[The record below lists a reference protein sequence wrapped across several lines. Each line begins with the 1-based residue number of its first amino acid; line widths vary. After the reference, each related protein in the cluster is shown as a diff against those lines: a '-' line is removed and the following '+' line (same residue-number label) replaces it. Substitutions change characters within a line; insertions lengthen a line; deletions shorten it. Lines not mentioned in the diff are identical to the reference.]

1 MFDKHI
7 TLSEEAL
14 LSRQEQQI
22 MNEEFSYESFVSW
35 AARKLKGYS
44 VKEIDHLAK
53 RVINIDTHEEK
64 TEVIERIRDAL
75 RAAEE
80 KLEKQKEK
88 VAEIKKDGKENP
100 VERDQL
106 KYMQEH
112 VGILKVLLSK
122 AQAFNI
128 VDHLERKKNGGAAPE
143 KGDGAAPEKGDN
155 VYRIDDNT

>member
-44 VKEIDHLAK
+44 VKEVDHLAK

-143 KGDGAAPEKGDN
+143 KGDN

>member
-88 VAEIKKDGKENP
+88 VAEIKKDGKDNP

-143 KGDGAAPEKGDN
+143 KGDN

>member
-1 MFDKHI
+1 MTGLRI
-7 TLSEEAL
+7 VASV
-14 LSRQEQQI
+14 SQQI

-143 KGDGAAPEKGDN
+143 KGDN

>member
-1 MFDKHI
+1 MFDKYI

-88 VAEIKKDGKENP
+88 VAEIKEDGKENP

-143 KGDGAAPEKGDN
+143 NGDN

>member
-1 MFDKHI
+1 MPNAI
-7 TLSEEAL
+7 TDH
-14 LSRQEQQI
+14 
-22 MNEEFSYESFVSW
+22 
-35 AARKLKGYS
+35 AR
-44 VKEIDHLAK
+44 
-53 RVINIDTHEEK
+53 R
-64 TEVIERIRDAL
+64 RDAL

-88 VAEIKKDGKENP
+88 VAEIKKDCKENP

-143 KGDGAAPEKGDN
+143 KGDN

>member
-53 RVINIDTHEEK
+53 RVISIDTHEEK

-122 AQAFNI
+122 AQSFNI

-143 KGDGAAPEKGDN
+143 KGDN

>member
-1 MFDKHI
+1 MFDKYI

-143 KGDGAAPEKGDN
+143 KGDN

>member
-143 KGDGAAPEKGDN
+143 KGDN